1 MPLCK
6 RLIPVLL
13 LQGGRLVKSREFAAM
28 RDVGSPKSQVRIYN
42 ETEPDELIFLNTDRG
57 DRSIQAM
64 LPVLELALSKLF
76 VPIAIGGGV
85 NTPDDASALVA
96 AGADKVIINS
106 AAYRNPFML
115 REIGCRLGC
124 QAVTVSI
131 DVKCI
136 NGEYIPM
143 SDCGTVE
150 QPIGLEAHIYRSIT
164 YGAGEIMV
172 NSIDRDGTM
181 KGYDLNLL
189 RRIQAMKLP
198 VPIIACGGCGNYQH
212 LVDAWET
219 GVEALA
225 AGSLFCFTDSNC
237 MRAKAFLRNAGVNV
251 RNKEGPPVKRITP
264 EEEAEAYARLQ
275 KA

>member
-1 MPLCK
+1 MLAK

-57 DRSIQAM
+57 DRSVEATVPI
-64 LPVLELALSKLF
+64 LKLATEHLF
-76 VPIAIGGGV
+76 VPMAAGGGIR
-85 NTPDDASALVA
+85 TPDQARALVE

-106 AAYRNPFML
+106 AAYRDPFVL

-124 QAVTVSI
+124 QAVVVSI

-150 QPIGLEAHIYRSIT
+150 QPIGLEGHIYRSVAM
-164 YGAGEIMV
+164 GAGEIMI

-189 RRIQAMKLP
+189 RRIVAMNLP

-237 MRAKAFLRNAGVNV
+237 MRAKSFLRNAGINV
-251 RNKEGPPVKRITP
+251 RGPDLPPVKRITP
-264 EEEAEAYARLQ
+264 EEEAEAYDRLQ